1 MILVLS
7 GTRDGRGIVR
17 FLKNNGFTVLATAVT
32 DYGSELSKGAGAD
45 YVASGELDDKE
56 MAGLIRQHNC
66 TAVIDATHPFA
77 AEASKNAMSACRELG
92 VGYLRYER
100 EPAAIPK
107 NPLVHH
113 VGNIE
118 EAAKVASQLGNVIF
132 YTAGSRGLELFLKQ
146 IKRKRVVVRV
156 IPAEEVI
163 KKCLVLGISTGD
175 IIAMQG
181 PFSTE
186 LNRAMMEECG
196 SDVLVTKESG
206 KVGGIEEKVRSALS
220 LNIAVVVI
228 ERPKLNYPSVVNEEK
243 DVIEW
248 ISKSL

>member
-17 FLKNNGFTVLATAVT
+17 LLKNNGFTVLATAVT

-45 YVASGELDDKE
+45 YVASGELDDEE
-56 MAGLIRQHNC
+56 MAGLIRRHNC

-77 AEASKNAMSACRELG
+77 AEASKNAMSACEELG
-92 VGYLRYER
+92 VRYLRYER
-100 EPAAIPK
+100 EPATIPK

-113 VGNIE
+113 VGNIG
-118 EAAKVASQLGNVIF
+118 EAAKVASHLGKVIF

-163 KKCLVLGISTGD
+163 KKCLDLGISTGD

-196 SDVLVTKESG
+196 ADVMVTKESG

-228 ERPKLNYPSVVNEEK
+228 ERPKLNYPSVVSEEK